1 MITRETG
8 VGSALQ
14 PKYTGQG
21 DGSFKGIRILHSTV
35 ANEKHIQGFF
45 LLVPPKMCK
54 YGTGP
59 TPPVSNWT
67 PPNTECDQVC

>member
-21 DGSFKGIRILHSTV
+21 DGSFKGLRILQWTV
-35 ANEKHIQGFF
+35 ANEKHIYEGVDMVYS
-45 LLVPPKMCK
+45 L
-54 YGTGP
+54 
-59 TPPVSNWT
+59 N
-67 PPNTECDQVC
+67 